1 MEAGGAAPVVL
12 NAANEVAVD
21 GFLNGRIRFPD
32 IARAVEQALGESA
45 ATAPHSI
52 ADVLEID
59 QATRSRVEASMTE
72 LCH

>member
-1 MEAGGAAPVVL
+1 METVAQALELSEETVRQRLSRGRKL
-12 NAANEVAVD
+12 LQEEVA
-21 GFLNGRIRFPD
+21 L
-32 IARAVEQALGESA
+32 AVEQALGGSA